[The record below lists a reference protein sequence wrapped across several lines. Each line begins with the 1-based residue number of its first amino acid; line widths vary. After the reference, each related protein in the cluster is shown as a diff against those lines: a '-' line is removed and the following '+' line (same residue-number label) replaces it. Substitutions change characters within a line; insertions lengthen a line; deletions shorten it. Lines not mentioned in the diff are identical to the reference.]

1 MFGLRYLSFPG
12 NLSSF
17 IYRSQ
22 MSYSFSLSKLNFL
35 LAVRKI
41 PLRYKFQPNWCQNV
55 SRALILKRS
64 QFIPQSISL
73 LFTFPSIFSYKK
85 TNSINSSL
93 SVIEQV
99 DLALRAGSY
108 DKAVSDLRELL
119 KDDAANFEV
128 LKNARFFL
136 AYQYIVDSTLSNH
149 LNYERFGYVAIF
161 RESRIPTRQ

>member
-1 MFGLRYLSFPG
+1 
-12 NLSSF
+12 
-17 IYRSQ
+17 